1 MRQYRKTE
9 YNLDDSFGEAS
20 MSATTKLGG
29 VIRAATSV
37 AAVLGM
43 SLAAGAPAFAKDPIN
58 VGMAVALTGYLA
70 SYDGQFIDGAKLA
83 AEHANAAGGIDGHK
97 LVLHILDNAS
107 NATTGVTVTNQLLNQ
122 FDISSMLNG
131 LSSAQNQAIEPIL
144 ERAKVPQ
151 IVFSVLPRD
160 PKWAF
165 LANLLNE
172 RSDALQ
178 IDYADKK
185 LHAKKIAIVFSQT
198 PYGQNAAKFMAARA
212 KSLGMDVVY
221 SQAIEPSVTDM
232 TPQMSALKAAGPQAV
247 IDVLTGSTHIVQAK
261 AAATVGL
268 AAPIISATDD
278 VPTHQKSAA
287 IYPDTVFTATAVQVY
302 PNNSNPNTKAACGA
316 FIDTY
321 TKAGHSMSTISGASF
336 GWDAV
341 QILTK
346 AAEKAGSVK
355 GSALHAALEHLTVQG
370 CNTLY
375 KYTPTDH
382 SGQMDVPNDVAIGK
396 IGAGGKVE
404 VVFTERN
411 LKVTER

>member
-1 MRQYRKTE
+1 MK
-9 YNLDDSFGEAS
+9 
-20 MSATTKLGG
+20 
-29 VIRAATSV
+29 AATGRGRV
-37 AAVLGM
+37 GRAVMPLGTVIAL
-43 SLAAGAPAFAKDPIN
+43 SLALGAPAFAQESIH

-83 AEHANAAGGIDGHK
+83 AEHANAAGGIGGHK
-97 LVLHILDNAS
+97 IDLHILDDAS

-122 FDISSMLNG
+122 FNISVMLNG
-131 LSSAQNQAIEPIL
+131 LNSAQNQAIEPIL

-151 IVFSVLPRD
+151 IVFSVLPRA

-178 IDYADKK
+178 IDFADKSV
-185 LHAKKIAIVFSQT
+185 HAKKIAIVFSQT
-198 PYGQNAAKFMAARA
+198 PYGQTAATFMSARA
-212 KSLGMDVVY
+212 KNRGMEVVY

-232 TPQMSALKAAGPQAV
+232 TPQMAALKATGAQAV
-247 IDVLTGSTHIVQAK
+247 VDVLTGSTHIVQAK

-268 AAPIISATDD
+268 SVPIVSATDD
-278 VPTHQKSAA
+278 VPTHQKAAA
-287 IYPDTVFTATAVQVY
+287 IYPDTYFTATAVQVY
-302 PNNSNPNTKAACGA
+302 PNNADPNTKAACGA
-316 FIDTY
+316 FIDIY
-321 TKAGHSMSTISGASF
+321 TKAGHDPSTISGASF

-346 AAEKAGSVK
+346 AVEKAGSIE
-355 GSALHAALEHLTVQG
+355 GGALHAALENVTVQG

-382 SGQMDVPNDVAIGK
+382 SGQMDVPNDVAIAK
-396 IGAGGKVE
+396 IGAGGKVD
-404 VVFTERN
+404 VVFMERD
-411 LKVTER
+411 LKVTEH